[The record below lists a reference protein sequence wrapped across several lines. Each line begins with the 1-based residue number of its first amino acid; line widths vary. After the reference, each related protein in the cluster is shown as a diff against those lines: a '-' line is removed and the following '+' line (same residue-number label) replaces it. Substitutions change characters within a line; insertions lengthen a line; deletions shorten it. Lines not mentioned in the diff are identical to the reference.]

1 MDPDNRHLCKYPG
14 FRRLELSKSPRRLS
28 GSVSASRAQSSF
40 MGHHLPLSCL
50 NCLPVLSESQPR
62 PKRDSAPWDL
72 AKLDICVFGACFLGN
87 SLWNPAKS
95 SLHLFCFVFS
105 FKKRVSTRTMQVSR
119 VRGRA
124 RVDLVWVSLSLR
136 SCAISGK

>member
-1 MDPDNRHLCKYPG
+1 MDPDNRHLRKYPG
-14 FRRLELSKSPRRLS
+14 FRRLELSKSPHRLS

-50 NCLPVLSESQPR
+50 NCLPVLPETQPR

-87 SLWNPAKS
+87 SLWNSAKS
-95 SLHLFCFVFS
+95 SLRFALFFFLQ
-105 FKKRVSTRTMQVSR
+105 KHASTRTMQVSR

-124 RVDLVWVSLSLR
+124 RVDLVWVSLPLR